1 MDIEGSEVELLREEP
16 IENLK
21 KVRQLAMEL
30 HGISV
35 EDIDKFLAVARKMK
49 DAGFVISHV
58 HGNNC
63 CGVVHVGEFAV
74 PSTLEMTYV
83 MAPAGGCASDLPIR
97 IPLDKPN
104 IDWRDEIEDPVLPAA
119 DGASLVAKRS

>member
-1 MDIEGSEVELLREEP
+1 MG
-16 IENLK
+16 
-21 KVRQLAMEL
+21 
-30 HGISV
+30 
-35 EDIDKFLAVARKMK
+35 K

-119 DGASLVAKRS
+119 DGASLVAKRSPVQRKQLTDAAALVSEVAENLADGPAREFFSLLR